1 VGNKAKA
8 KKKPKK
14 YYAVIFGRK
23 NFTIVRSWAS
33 CSALVTGY
41 SNSIFKS
48 FKEKD
53 MAEFYINNFIPHGES
68 KESMIKRRGY

>member
-1 VGNKAKA
+1 MAK

-33 CSALVTGY
+33 CSALVTGH

-48 FKEKD
+48 FKDEE
-53 MAEFYINNFIPHGES
+53 MAIWYMNNFIPHGQS
-68 KESMIKRRGY
+68 KESMSILKLKKIK

>member
-1 VGNKAKA
+1 MA
-8 KKKPKK
+8 KKKKAKK

-23 NFTIVRSWAS
+23 NFTIVRSWAL

-48 FKEKD
+48 FKDEE
-53 MAEFYINNFIPHGES
+53 MAKWYLNNYIPHGQS
-68 KESMIKRRGY
+68 KESMSILKLKK